1 MQQQGEPS
9 VEEILDSIKKVIAR
23 DNREGMIL
31 ERRRRS
37 APGSTEESASPSDER
52 ETDEVL
58 ELAEEIALDD
68 ASATSGDDG
77 ESADSD
83 TDALT
88 RGVLEQRHVDVVA
101 RSAYRVAQAQG
112 RVRDL
117 GAGVRECAGDLQVRL
132 GDLEQTCAS
141 DRVAARHLLQSVGD
155 TAPEALEAISMPTA
169 IVCGDEDRDNGSPE
183 RLAEAIPDA
192 EHVEVDFNPPLAGRE
207 LDFVVEIIDVK
218 VQGEVAKPG
227 SGG

>member
-88 RGVLEQRHVDVVA
+88 RGDT
-101 RSAYRVAQAQG
+101 
-112 RVRDL
+112 RD
-117 GAGVRECAGDLQVRL
+117 AMRQNF
-132 GDLEQTCAS
+132 
-141 DRVAARHLLQSVGD
+141 AA
-155 TAPEALEAISMPTA
+155 
-169 IVCGDEDRDNGSPE
+169 
-183 RLAEAIPDA
+183 
-192 EHVEVDFNPPLAGRE
+192 LAGADASAMFE
-207 LDFVVEIIDVK
+207 
-218 VQGEVAKPG
+218 
-227 SGG
+227 